1 MSTILYFTSDRI
13 AFTNVSATKNA
24 ETILL
29 VPDPNL
35 GNSLFIGNSTMV
47 TYDAACNISTFN
59 GSKALMT
66 INTNTSQIGIGTS
79 SPTTA
84 FDVVDSR
91 GINIVGPANITGTVS
106 GTYFYGSA
114 LGLTN
119 IPAARIVG
127 TLASANFSSS
137 TIPADAIIGGTATN
151 QASTASTFTSF
162 LTVFSSIS
170 TLAISTGVLT
180 ANTIN
185 VSSLNVI
192 SISSASLGSLVGGSG
207 NFSSLNTS
215 SIYVNYISSAAAIIN
230 NLSITTLNTSGLA
243 TFSGGIST
251 TSISS
256 AAAYINTLTADSGS
270 YGGSLNVAT
279 LNTTT
284 ATTHSNSVSI
294 TTGGL
299 TVGGLTVLSNGLSTT
314 AISTANAY
322 IAKRQAEYPSLAD
335 FADAYYWAQNGDD
348 TKMTAYIDKCEA
360 VKTKYPKS

>member
-29 VPDPNL
+29 VPDPHL

-119 IPAARIVG
+119 IPANRIVG
-127 TLASANFSSS
+127 TLTTANFSCAHSAIFSLSWISCSS
-137 TIPADAIIGGTATN
+137 SSALRMIVCKFDLAIPA
-151 QASTASTFTSF
+151 
-162 LTVFSSIS
+162 
-170 TLAISTGVLT
+170 
-180 ANTIN
+180 
-185 VSSLNVI
+185 SSLY
-192 SISSASLGSLVGGSG
+192 SS
-207 NFSSLNTS
+207 
-215 SIYVNYISSAAAIIN
+215 
-230 NLSITTLNTSGLA
+230 
-243 TFSGGIST
+243 
-251 TSISS
+251 
-256 AAAYINTLTADSGS
+256 
-270 YGGSLNVAT
+270 
-279 LNTTT
+279 
-284 ATTHSNSVSI
+284 
-294 TTGGL
+294 
-299 TVGGLTVLSNGLSTT
+299 
-314 AISTANAY
+314 
-322 IAKRQAEYPSLAD
+322 
-335 FADAYYWAQNGDD
+335 
-348 TKMTAYIDKCEA
+348 
-360 VKTKYPKS
+360 